1 MKKIFF
7 VLLTLGSGLL
17 VQRTW
22 AQGAGTTGADI
33 LKTPIGVRPAALGG
47 TYSAF
52 GDDVYVIGYNPAGLA
67 RISKYSLGIDH
78 IEGFANV
85 EIESLSFALPTKDYG
100 NLGAQVIFRHM
111 PEINNSLAT
120 DPVVNADDLVV
131 TFADAQQ
138 FGKVAIGG
146 AFKTIVSTLG
156 SKQAFTQAVDLG
168 FKVQLW
174 ETDFAAVIQNV
185 GPAVQFQPDPQGQ
198 DPLPLTFRLAV
209 ARPLIVSPSSTFL
222 ASAEAFNVRGE
233 GNQASVGAE
242 YWHRSILAIRA
253 GYRFSDQGNLNG
265 GFSAGAALRYNL
277 GKLEYEIGY
286 AWRPAQVSSGFI
298 ASSNI
303 FGLLLW
309 Y

>member
-1 MKKIFF
+1 MKKKLFIFF
-7 VLLTLGSGLL
+7 LL
-17 VQRTW
+17 VILPISCAW
-22 AQGAGTTGADI
+22 AQNQGITGADI
-33 LKTPIGVRPAALGG
+33 LKVPIGVRPAALGG

-67 RISKYSLGIDH
+67 RVSKYSLGIDH
-78 IEGFANV
+78 IQGFSDV
-85 EIESLSFALPTKDYG
+85 QIESLSVAIPTKNYG
-100 NLGAQVIFRHM
+100 NFGAQVIFQHM
-111 PEINNSLAT
+111 PNINNSLAS
-120 DPVVNADDLVV
+120 DPVVTADDFVV

-156 SKQAFTQAVDLG
+156 NKQAFTQAIDLG
-168 FKVQLW
+168 FKIQLL
-174 ETDFAAVIQNV
+174 ETDFAAVVQNV

-209 ARPLIVSPSSTFL
+209 AHPLIVSPSSTLL
-222 ASAEAFNVRGE
+222 ASAEAFNIRDE

-253 GYRFSDQGNLNG
+253 GYRFSDQDNLNG
-265 GFSAGAALRYNL
+265 GFSAGAAIRYNL

-286 AWRPAQVSSGFI
+286 AWRPAQVSSSFI
-298 ASSNI
+298 AASNI